1 MARIRT
7 IKPEFWEDEKIG
19 KLPIPCRLFFIG
31 CWNFADDFGVIKGN
45 AALLKSQIFPYDEN
59 LRVSEIKKWID
70 SLVDARM
77 LVPIIHAE
85 ESYYFIRT
93 FRSHQIL
100 DKRYDKSYIG
110 KEIAKDL
117 YSKEGKYYITL
128 DNSIKSVISNK
139 VIGYARVSTRNQLDG
154 NSLEQQLGLITN
166 RYPTAIVYE
175 ESKSSM
181 KERKVFKKV
190 IEALNE
196 GDTLVVTTLDRFCR
210 TVKEGLEII
219 DLLMDK
225 GVRIHILNMGLIEDT
240 PMGRLIVTNLL
251 AFAEF
256 ERSMIVERTQTGKAI
271 AKTKEGWKEG
281 RPKLYT
287 NEQLD
292 NALSML
298 TVNGGNRSYKEVE
311 RLLGISKST
320 LIRENSKR
328 KFENDICR

>member
-1 MARIRT
+1 MEKFLREIVENHKSDRYT
-7 IKPEFWEDEKIG
+7 REIYNFEDIEITVLQNGDKIVVWG
-19 KLPIPCRLFFIG
+19 F
-31 CWNFADDFGVIKGN
+31 NY
-45 AALLKSQIFPYDEN
+45 KSQRFLN
-59 LRVSEIKKWID
+59 LGSKKY
-70 SLVDARM
+70 S
-77 LVPIIHAE
+77 
-85 ESYYFIRT
+85 
-93 FRSHQIL
+93 IL
-100 DKRYDKSYIG
+100 ITG
-110 KEIAKDL
+110 FKEIAKDL
-117 YSKEGKYYITL
+117 YSKDSKYYITL

-287 NEQLD
+287 KEQLD

-320 LIRENSKR
+320 LIRENNKR
-328 KFENDICR
+328 KVEIVNN